1 MRISIISAKGG
12 VGKST
17 ISLLLGKAL
26 AELGDD
32 VLIIDRD
39 PLAYVSNVF
48 GVRGQGIIQSVV
60 EGKPPRDYVKTAG
73 NLSVLKC
80 FGQGPRYI
88 VDLEKLSK
96 SQELLNKACNTY
108 LTAVLQK
115 DYKFYIVDNPSL
127 VLVEDPIVE
136 IELNAFLKV
145 KPKENVVRIYV
156 TDPIDYTI
164 RLTLEYLNK
173 MEESK
178 PIGKPYALI
187 VNLVPPFKDVLERT
201 EIKLKEIISEKG
213 LEEGAII
220 PFSEELFNLSS
231 ADVKVPEEVKILAL
245 KIKEKAKRS
254 S

>member
-1 MRISIISAKGG
+1 MSAKGG

-48 GVRGQGIIQSVV
+48 GVRGQGIIQSVM
-60 EGKPPRDYVKTAG
+60 EGKPPRDYVKIVG
-73 NLSVLKC
+73 NLTILKC
-80 FGQGPRYI
+80 FGQGPRYV

-96 SQELLNKACNTY
+96 SRELLDRACNTY
-108 LTAVLQK
+108 LDAVLQK

-136 IELNAFLKV
+136 MELNTFLKA
-145 KPKENVVRIYV
+145 KPKESVVRIYV

-164 RLTLEYLNK
+164 KLTLEYLDK
-173 MEESK
+173 VEESK

-187 VNLVPPFKDVLERT
+187 INLVPPFKDVLEST
-201 EIKLKEIISEKG
+201 ELKLKGIISEKG
-213 LEEGAII
+213 FEEGAVI

-231 ADVKVPEEVKILAL
+231 ADVEVPNEVKRLAL
-245 KIKEKAKRS
+245 KIREKARRS